1 LTDKE
6 YNVTIKKPKGETKEG
21 TSMRCNLRLFRL
33 GFFCALFLAL
43 LGTTAGADGSVTLFV
58 DVKPGLALQV
68 QESLTFPEAGPGQ
81 GVEAELDVTVWSNVG
96 WGLLVS
102 ARAVQFDDQPV
113 DLEGQ
118 LEVRSASGYW
128 RFLDQVEREI
138 LTEQPPTTGDGV
150 TVAVP
155 FRFTPGY
162 GDAPGRYAIQ
172 VEFTVVSEI

>member
-1 LTDKE
+1 
-6 YNVTIKKPKGETKEG
+6 
-21 TSMRCNLRLFRL
+21 MRCNLRLFRL

-68 QESLTFPEAGPGQ
+68 QDSLTFPEAGPGQ
-81 GVEAELDVTVWSNVG
+81 GVEAELDVTVWSNVE
-96 WGLLVS
+96 WQLRV
-102 ARAVQFDDQPV
+102 AAFAVHLDGVPS
-113 DLEGQ
+113 DLEGS
-118 LEVRSASGYW
+118 LEVRSGANFWYV
-128 RFLDQVEREI
+128 LDGATKAL

>member
-1 LTDKE
+1 
-6 YNVTIKKPKGETKEG
+6 
-21 TSMRCNLRLFRL
+21 MRCNLRLFRL

-96 WGLLVS
+96 WELFVAASAVRLDDMPVTLEGLLE
-102 ARAVQFDDQPV
+102 VQT
-113 DLEGQ
+113 
-118 LEVRSASGYW
+118 ASGYW
-128 RFLDQVEREI
+128 RFLDEI
-138 LTEQPPTTGDGV
+138 GRGVLTDQPPTTGDGV

-172 VEFTVVSEI
+172 V